1 MSGSGTSGIGR
12 GSVSPVR
19 APAGTPGA
27 DDASDLARSGEPVM
41 VASGRLAP
49 RPSPAS
55 STSESAS
62 AQAARRVDLRSLR
75 PADATSGSSTREGA
89 AVSDLKRLGSRLKI
103 IHDVVN
109 QQADRAKAE
118 QTLQAELP
126 SVMQALD
133 IYTALSRLGDGASA
147 EVKTALRE
155 HGRHLP
161 QYCYALAMR
170 RLLQIDDGL
179 KVSSPMDLPAAKREC
194 TACADLIRK
203 ARHAL
208 DSQKTPVAGE
218 PAAGTLT
225 LPARPRE
232 EEHIAAVRR
241 RIDGQLMEA
250 HCRRVLSFTTLPAE
264 LRASFSG
271 LVMAASEAANL
282 TTAAREAGAGSAGDQ
297 HAAALKAIGNVD
309 DRADRFAVQVVQQ
322 WDCPAD
328 QWQGMIDFAHSLKDA
343 LAGLREMAG
352 PRPRHAPQGKTA
364 SDAPLPAAS
373 AEAAGPSKSKKK
385 KGKAAAGGSA
395 AVDARSTALN
405 KAHEMLQQRKLTLE
419 LADQFNG
426 DPRAIALAAGNPVTA
441 DAADE
446 PPAGNAIEAANAA
459 RKSARRWFG
468 RKEPLNVL
476 HAQLQVQLQA
486 HPGDGKLQEAISQV
500 EGRLQAMSLVSARIH
515 NDEADTLK
523 NHEAPIAAH
532 LQRLLKMGEIA
543 GVSAPRRLDSPGDEG
558 ERGTLFEM
566 EVRPR
571 PLAGGAEAPPLFLHV
586 HTAALVSAEECTAVP
601 FEAFTAVHV
610 KTQAQR
616 GLGRRWEE
624 LQRALGHADAKVHRG
639 EVDEHLLKQLLEA
652 GPLAPRAGR

>member
-19 APAGTPGA
+19 APVGTPGA
-27 DDASDLARSGEPVM
+27 NDASDLARSGEPV
-41 VASGRLAP
+41 VAPSGLPAR

-62 AQAARRVDLRSLR
+62 GQSARRVDLRSLR
-75 PADATSGSSTREGA
+75 PADATSGSSSREVA
-89 AVSDLKRLGSRLKI
+89 AVSDLKRLGSRVKI
-103 IHDVVN
+103 IHDVVTRH
-109 QQADRAKAE
+109 ADRAKAE

-133 IYTALSRLGDGASA
+133 IYTALSRWGDGASA
-147 EVKTALRE
+147 DVKTALRE
-155 HGRHLP
+155 HGRRLP
-161 QYCYALAMR
+161 QYCYTLAMR
-170 RLLQIDDGL
+170 RMLQIDQGL
-179 KVSSPMDLPAAKREC
+179 QASSPMDLAAVKLEC
-194 TACADLIRK
+194 AACADLIRK
-203 ARHAL
+203 SRHAL
-208 DSQKTPVAGE
+208 ESQKTPAGE
-218 PAAGTLT
+218 PAAGTLS
-225 LPARPRE
+225 LPARSRE

-250 HCRRVLSFTTLPAE
+250 HCRRVLSFTTLSAE
-264 LRASFSG
+264 LRASFSE
-271 LVMAASEAANL
+271 LVIAASEAANL
-282 TTAAREAGAGSAGDQ
+282 STAAREAGAGNAGDQ

-309 DRADRFAVQVVQQ
+309 DRADRFAVHVVQQ

-328 QWQGMIDFAHSLKDA
+328 QWQEMIDFAHSLKDA

-364 SDAPLPAAS
+364 SNASLPAAS
-373 AEAAGPSKSKKK
+373 AEAAGPSNSKRK
-385 KGKAAAGGSA
+385 KGKAAAGGSP

-426 DPRAIALAAGNPVTA
+426 DPRAIALAAGKPVTA

-446 PPAGNAIEAANAA
+446 PPAGNPIEAANAA

-468 RKEPLNVL
+468 RKEPLNLL

-500 EGRLQAMSLVSARIH
+500 EDRLQAMSLVSARIH
-515 NDEADTLK
+515 NDEADALK
-523 NHEAPIAAH
+523 SHEAPIAAH

-543 GVSAPRRLDSPGDEG
+543 GVSEPMRLDSPGDEG

-566 EVRPR
+566 EIRPR

-586 HTAALVSAEECTAVP
+586 HTAALVSADECTTVP

-652 GPLAPRAGR
+652 GPLAPRTGR